1 MSSRYIFDKV
11 NQDITAAITR
21 EVDRNTP
28 AHTHAPTNDDLICA
42 LIFIVSVTLLIYL

>member
-21 EVDRNTP
+21 EVDRNSP
-28 AHTHAPTNDDLICA
+28 ARTHAPTNDDLICA
-42 LIFIVSVTLLIYL
+42 IIFVVSVALLIYL

>member
-21 EVDRNTP
+21 EVDRNSP
-28 AHTHAPTNDDLICA
+28 ARTHAPTNDDLICA
-42 LIFIVSVTLLIYL
+42 IIFVVSVSLLIYL

>member
-21 EVDRNTP
+21 ELDRNAP
-28 AHTHAPTNDDLICA
+28 ARTHSPTNDDLICA
-42 LIFIVSVTLLIYL
+42 LIFIVSIALLIYL

>member
-21 EVDRNTP
+21 EVDRNSP
-28 AHTHAPTNDDLICA
+28 ARTHVPTNDDLICA
-42 LIFIVSVTLLIYL
+42 IIFVVSVAFLIYL